1 MPFIELDRQINR
13 ENKSIAKALKD
24 QKVTKDSPMV
34 IRALNEALGK
44 GDKDRNKREE
54 GELMKNPFNVD
65 YTKKQKNI
73 FEADVEEGEEK
84 HTKSGKKL
92 KSYI

>member
-73 FEADVEEGEEK
+73 FEADVDECEEK